1 MKLNTLKTLFVG
13 KHFLVPLHWALYMMC
28 RVEMVSSIIYREGY
42 KKIFSGDYI
51 YNGGVSN
58 TQLDII
64 IHELGTF
71 QDTQPISK
79 KINFAI
85 RVWFRLTPPPR
96 RWSKTTEFFFFGT
109 LPLAF

>member
-13 KHFLVPLHWALYMMC
+13 KKILVPLHWALYMMC

-64 IHELGTF
+64 LHELGTF

-85 RVWFRLTPPPR
+85 RVWFRLTPPP
-96 RWSKTTEFFFFGT
+96 WMVKDHKKILFFFG
-109 LPLAF
+109 PFP